1 MASTLLRD
9 RNSGHR
15 AEVTSVELFFDLVF
29 VIAVTQVSH
38 ALVEHLTWL
47 GALEAAVLLLAIWWA
62 WIDTAWITNWLDPH
76 QALVRVMLF
85 VLMALGLVMSS
96 SLPEAFG
103 ERGLAFA
110 IAFVVFQ
117 LGRTIFMLWA
127 ARADKDLYRNFVRIL
142 IWYAVSGAF
151 WLAGGFAEG
160 ELRLILWL
168 VAVGLDCLS
177 PAVAF
182 WVPGLGDTDT
192 REWTIDGGHIAER
205 SGLFVLIA
213 LGESVLVTGIG
224 FTELEWSSD
233 VILAMAV
240 SLAGSIAIWTIYFG
254 QHAEAASAAIV
265 KADDPGRVA
274 RVAYTYVPVLLVAG
288 IIVIA
293 VGDELVLHH
302 PEGHMEPATVL
313 VLIGGPAL
321 FLAGAALFKLSVFRV
336 WPIPRLIGLA
346 AVLALW
352 PLAASLTPLALSG
365 ATTLVL
371 VAIATYELVWLAR
384 HPEVLDDVIIEERG

>member
-29 VIAVTQVSH
+29 VIAVTQVSR

-76 QALVRVMLF
+76 KALVRVMLF

-96 SLPEAFG
+96 SLPEALG

-142 IWYAVSGAF
+142 IWYAVSGAS

-168 VAVGLDCLS
+168 IAVGLDCLS
-177 PAVAF
+177 PSIAF
-182 WVPGLGDTDT
+182 WVPGLGRTDT
-192 REWTIDGGHIAER
+192 REWTIDGAHIAER

-213 LGESVLVTGIG
+213 LGESVLVTGVG

-240 SLAGSIAIWTIYFG
+240 ALAGSIAIWTIYFG
-254 QHAEAASAAIV
+254 QHAEAASTAIQ

-288 IIVIA
+288 IIVTA

-302 PEGHMEPATVL
+302 PSGHNEPATIL
-313 VLIGGPAL
+313 VLIAGPAL
-321 FLAGAALFKLSVFRV
+321 FLIGAALFKLSVFRI

-352 PLAASLTPLALSG
+352 PVAANFTPLTLSA
-365 ATTLVL
+365 ATTLIL
-371 VAIATYELVWLAR
+371 VAVATYELVWLAR
-384 HPEVLDDVIIEERG
+384 HPEVLDDVIIEERS